1 MSIETIVKMVAEL
14 MEKKCALNDAVTKV
28 AVGSDPER
36 ASALQHEVKAILGS
50 TGGEVKDIIHVINKA
65 TKVTHIVLT
74 GPGNGIDSNEYLA
87 RCGWRFGLVLHSF
100 STSDTLCKKCHR
112 TPQNENEPDG
122 SSNSSDSSSSS

>member
-14 MEKKCALNDAVTKV
+14 MEKKCALNDAVTKI

-50 TGGEVKDIIHVINKA
+50 TDSEDKDIIHVINKA

-74 GPGNGIDSNEYLA
+74 GPGNGVDSNEYLA
-87 RCGWRFGLVLHSF
+87 RCGWRSGLVLHSF
-100 STSDTLCKKCHR
+100 SMSETLCKKCHR
-112 TPQNENEPDG
+112 TSHNENEPDA
-122 SSNSSDSSSSS
+122 SSSSDSSSSS